1 MLELFDGQM
10 SFSEINTLSFSDMHW
25 LKYWR
30 EKLLEARRN
39 SPTMKDLE
47 RLASGG

>member
-1 MLELFDGQM
+1 MLELFDGQL
-10 SFSEINTLSFSDMHW
+10 SIEDINGLSFQEMHY
-25 LKYWR
+25 LRYWR

-47 RLASGG
+47 KIATGK

>member
-1 MLELFDGQM
+1 MLELFDGQ
-10 SFSEINTLSFSDMHW
+10 LSITDISQLTFRDMHY
-25 LKYWR
+25 LRYYR

-47 RLASGG
+47 KLTAGK